1 MNRQFNVFN
10 HGFSSTELKMLEC
23 KRKMLRTSV
32 MQNGD
37 DIICDLLTRE
47 FVIALENENVMFINV
62 MFLPISNFT
71 VA

>member
-1 MNRQFNVFN
+1 
-10 HGFSSTELKMLEC
+10 MLEC

-32 MQNGD
+32 MQSGD
-37 DIICDLLTRE
+37 DIVCDLLTRE